1 MKKVLL
7 FSVLLAIFFSGCATW
22 EGVKEDTNT
31 GWEATKEAS
40 SDAWESTKKAF
51 D

>member
-7 FSVLLAIFFSGCATW
+7 LSVLLGIFFSGCATW
-22 EGVKEDTNT
+22 DGMKEDTST
-31 GWEATKEAS
+31 GWEATK
-40 SDAWESTKKAF
+40 DAVDDAL